1 MYIAF
6 LQPFFE
12 ACLEFNNRIE
22 ADKYVSRVLPENK
35 VACYVKL
42 GWVYQFIEVLTV
54 VKVLARQTYLE

>member
-22 ADKYVSRVLPENK
+22 AEKYVSRVLPENK

-42 GWVYQFIEVLTV
+42 G
-54 VKVLARQTYLE
+54 